1 MQSVPSPLERER
13 AQRKEQ
19 SHLAVAVKVMRKLL
33 FAGTE
38 RERDRRQ
45 QLLGKL
51 RPSTIFTRVFFFR
64 EPAFVIRDFR
74 WRTVL
79 DAFGR
84 KGQIKEWGPRFK
96 IAMFVEGFFLWEYG
110 ENYYQRFAKRF
121 NEREICES
129 G

>member
-1 MQSVPSPLERER
+1 MQPVPSIRER

-33 FAGTE
+33 FAGT
-38 RERDRRQ
+38 ERDRRQ